1 MIIYTKIIEKKDWGI
16 HMMDLDQ
23 TKMKNLIEQYEK
35 IGEFLKF
42 LDKEEKDN
50 IKLGEENGRDN

>member
-1 MIIYTKIIEKKDWGI
+1 
-16 HMMDLDQ
+16 MMDLDQ
-23 TKMKNLIEQYEK
+23 TKMENLIEQYEK

>member
-23 TKMKNLIEQYEK
+23 TKMENLIEQ
-35 IGEFLKF
+35 
-42 LDKEEKDN
+42 EEKDN

>member
-1 MIIYTKIIEKKDWGI
+1 
-16 HMMDLDQ
+16 MMDLDQ
-23 TKMKNLIEQYEK
+23 TKMENLIEKYEK

>member
-23 TKMKNLIEQYEK
+23 TKMENLIEQYEK

-42 LDKEEKDN
+42 LDKEEKDI